1 MINLLFSFNVKIYF
15 LTEYHN
21 NITLHRVA
29 CILGSMYTQT
39 IDLKSG
45 FHCLR
50 SELAQIL
57 TYVGDDSNSDLW
69 KIGQKM
75 GAISFGNGQGRL
87 TKTKK
92 RTLPLFQKCCP
103 MQQDVFSM
111 LMIRRQRK
119 NMKKKD
125 VVSLWD
131 KMIPVHLRLHCLSVS
146 KLSKAKESTVDF
158 NLYDSS
164 LLQNLNGSLQIFDFY
179 TTSLLQTCF
188 IAIASF
194 FSILKHPNKS
204 FLML

>member
-1 MINLLFSFNVKIYF
+1 
-15 LTEYHN
+15 
-21 NITLHRVA
+21 
-29 CILGSMYTQT
+29 MYTQT

-75 GAISFGNGQGRL
+75 GAISFGNGQGRW

-146 KLSKAKESTVDF
+146 KLSKAKESTVDI

-164 LLQNLNGSLQIFDFY
+164 FLQNLNGSTADFRFLY
-179 TTSLLQTCF
+179 YLSTSNLF
-188 IAIASF
+188 HRHRIVPH
-194 FSILKHPNKS
+194 LKHPDKS